1 MYQIVATQ
9 HRRPTVSSVSSL
21 GGDSTVAQMAAK
33 SSRGKARGHAPVDIV
48 HALRERIASHDIPP
62 GSKLLEAQLAGDFG
76 VSRTRVREALTELEL
91 RGLIK
96 RIPNRG
102 AEVARLDLTQV
113 FEIYDAREALEGM
126 CVRLATQK
134 APPESWQEWVDLLR
148 EGGPL
153 EQCVARGDI
162 ETYFASYDRLRRR
175 IIEAADNPV
184 LAGMLDSI
192 LEKTRVIMRRVQI
205 LPGRAS
211 KGLREHRAF
220 VAAMRAGDA
229 ERAERLRR
237 ENLRSATEDLK
248 RFRNFIM

>member
-1 MYQIVATQ
+1 MK
-9 HRRPTVSSVSSL
+9 PS
-21 GGDSTVAQMAAK
+21 AK
-33 SSRGKARGHAPVDIV
+33 PAPKKARAKRPKAESVDIV
-48 HALRERIASHDIPP
+48 RALREGISSHGIPP
-62 GSKLLEAQLAGDFG
+62 GSKLLEAQLATEFG

-102 AEVARLDLTQV
+102 AEVCRLDLTQV

-134 APPESWQEWVDLLR
+134 VPPESWQEWVDLLR
-148 EGGPL
+148 EGGPMAKCV
-153 EQCVARGDI
+153 EQNDV
-162 ETYFASYDRLRRR
+162 ETYFATYDRLRRR

-205 LPGRAS
+205 LPGRVQ
-211 KGLREHRAF
+211 KGLKEHRAF
-220 VAAMRAGDA
+220 VTAMRAGDV
-229 ERAERLRR
+229 EKAERLRR
-237 ENLRSATEDLK
+237 ENLRSAVRDLK
-248 RFRNFIM
+248 RFKNFIM